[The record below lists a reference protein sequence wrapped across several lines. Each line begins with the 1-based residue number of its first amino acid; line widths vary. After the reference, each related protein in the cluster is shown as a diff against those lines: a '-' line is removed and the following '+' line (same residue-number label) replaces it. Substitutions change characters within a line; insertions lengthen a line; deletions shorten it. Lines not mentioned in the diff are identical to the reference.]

1 VTRSRRP
8 LHRALML
15 ERCALQQQAAGMH
28 EFAESL
34 LLEALQAYR
43 AWGAT
48 AKVAQLLAQQPAL
61 QVRQTALHT
70 LDGRRSTGVSSEQID
85 MLAILRAS
93 QALSSETD
101 LLRLQSRVDQ
111 LLISLT
117 GATRVT
123 LVLRG
128 EAAEEWAVQAS
139 PHDTSL
145 GASAAATPID
155 QAQRRLPVSAF
166 RYALRTREPLLVE
179 DAVQDD
185 RFAADPYL
193 AGLDRCSLLVVPI
206 QSQGELRAV
215 LLLEN
220 RQSRGAF
227 SAHRLDAVNLIAGQ
241 LAVSLDNAMLYA
253 SLERKVAERTEALAQ
268 ANRRLEMLAI
278 TDALTGLAN
287 RRHFN
292 EVLEAEWQRAL
303 RTGGSIGLAM
313 IDVDQFKL
321 YNDHYGHLGGDACLK
336 RVAAV
341 LKDGQRVAADLAA
354 RYGGEEFALVLPNT
368 DLAGTQVV
376 AERVRRAVAGLQE
389 PHAKAPHGIVTVSVG
404 IAAFVP
410 SESTSIAHWIEVADA
425 ALYEAK
431 RQGRNQVRGPA

>member
-1 VTRSRRP
+1 
-8 LHRALML
+8 
-15 ERCALQQQAAGMH
+15 
-28 EFAESL
+28 
-34 LLEALQAYR
+34 
-43 AWGAT
+43 
-48 AKVAQLLAQQPAL
+48 
-61 QVRQTALHT
+61 
-70 LDGRRSTGVSSEQID
+70 
-85 MLAILRAS
+85 
-93 QALSSETD
+93 
-101 LLRLQSRVDQ
+101 
-111 LLISLT
+111 
-117 GATRVT
+117 
-123 LVLRG
+123 
-128 EAAEEWAVQAS
+128 VQAS